1 MCVILNRKNFFD
13 VSVGYMVSLVAQ
25 MVKNLPSMQET
36 QVQSLDREDLL
47 KKKMATHS
55 SILAWRIPWTEK
67 PGGLQPTNCRIRHTS
82 KWLSLQ
88 FWDTCD
94 HPESA
99 NFIWTDAA
107 VSQWIRRIP
116 LTTFYRWDP
125 YFIDG
130 EAKIKTEKMIR
141 LEPKPRAVASKQNF
155 LHVSLHTRIV
165 AGAEDTAGAS
175 LGRAGGTLKVSI
187 SVWISNNAWIFRWDQ
202 LQKPIK
208 TTYMGQECSSHL
220 SSWQTRPSLAP
231 GCRRGPR
238 WHMILRPS
246 CNAELGHKVVY
257 TSVHIGCLTWEPQ
270 LLFVFV

>member
-1 MCVILNRKNFFD
+1 MCVILNRKKFFD

-36 QVQSLDREDLL
+36 RVQSLDREDLL

-67 PGGLQPTNCRIRHTS
+67 PGGLQPTNGKVRHTT
-82 KWLSLQ
+82 KWFSLH

-99 NFIWTDAA
+99 NFIWTDAT
-107 VSQWIRRIP
+107 VSQWICRIP
-116 LTTFYRWDP
+116 LTSFYRWEP

-155 LHVSLHTRIV
+155 LHV
-165 AGAEDTAGAS
+165 G
-175 LGRAGGTLKVSI
+175 
-187 SVWISNNAWIFRWDQ
+187 
-202 LQKPIK
+202 
-208 TTYMGQECSSHL
+208 
-220 SSWQTRPSLAP
+220 
-231 GCRRGPR
+231 
-238 WHMILRPS
+238 
-246 CNAELGHKVVY
+246 
-257 TSVHIGCLTWEPQ
+257 
-270 LLFVFV
+270 